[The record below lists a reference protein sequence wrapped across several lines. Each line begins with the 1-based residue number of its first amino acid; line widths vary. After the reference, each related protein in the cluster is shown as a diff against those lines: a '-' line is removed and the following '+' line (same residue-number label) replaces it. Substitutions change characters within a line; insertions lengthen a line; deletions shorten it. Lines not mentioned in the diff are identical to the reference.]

1 MKVVVI
7 HGQNHKGNTYT
18 VAHQL
23 VKKIGGETTEFFL
36 PRDFDEPCI
45 GCWTCFNKDLTH
57 CPHYKK
63 LKPIIDA
70 IDRADVLILAS
81 PVYVYHATGQMM
93 AFLDHFGSRWLVHRP
108 DKRAFQKQGVVIAT
122 AAGGGMKSTTKD
134 MADSLFFWGFAKIYR
149 LGLGVRASKPE
160 HLSKGVQKKIDKETD
175 KIAKQIKKNHPPFTP
190 TLKTRLW
197 FEMIRFAH
205 RHFMKIEPDYSYWE
219 AKGWHGKKRPWK

>member
-18 VAHQL
+18 VACQL
-23 VKKIGGETTEFFL
+23 VRKIGGETTEFFL

-70 IDRADVLILAS
+70 IDYADVVILAS

-160 HLSKGVQKKIDKETD
+160 HLSKGVRRKIDKETD

-190 TLKTRLW
+190 TLKTKLW
-197 FEMIRFAH
+197 FYMVRFAH
-205 RHFMKIEPDYSYWE
+205 RHFKRAEPDYSYWE
-219 AKGWHGKKRPWK
+219 KKGWHGKKRPWK

>member
-160 HLSKGVQKKIDKETD
+160 HLSKGVRKKIDKETD
-175 KIAKQIKKNHPPFTP
+175 KIAKQI
-190 TLKTRLW
+190 
-197 FEMIRFAH
+197 I
-205 RHFMKIEPDYSYWE
+205 I
-219 AKGWHGKKRPWK
+219 

>member
-63 LKPIIDA
+63 LKPIIDS

-160 HLSKGVQKKIDKETD
+160 HLSKGVRRKIDKETD

-205 RHFMKIEPDYSYWE
+205 RHFTKIEPDYSYWE
-219 AKGWHGKKRPWK
+219 EKGWHGKKRPWK

>member
-18 VAHQL
+18 VAHEL
-23 VKKIGGETTEFFL
+23 AEKIGTEITEFFL

-70 IDRADVLILAS
+70 MDAADVLILAS

-93 AFLDHFGSRWLVHRP
+93 AFLDHFGSRWIVHRP
-108 DKRAFQKQGVVIAT
+108 IKKNFQKQGVVIST
-122 AAGGGMKSTTKD
+122 AAGGGMSSTTKD
-134 MADSLFFWGFAKIYR
+134 MYHSLFFWGFPKIYR
-149 LGLGVRASKPE
+149 LGLGVRASKPS
-160 HLSKGVQKKIDKETD
+160 HLSKGVRRKIDKKTD
-175 KIAKQIKKNHPPFTP
+175 KIAEQIKKNSTPFTP
-190 TLKTRLW
+190 TLKTRMW
-197 FEMIRFAH
+197 FEMVRFAH
-205 RHFMKIEPDYSYWE
+205 KHFAKSEPDYSYWE
-219 AKGWHGKKRPWK
+219 KRGWHGQKRPWK